1 MSRTPQTLTTEQC
14 DLLLDALLRKDGT
27 PKQQHRGI
35 RNHTLALV
43 MLDAGLRVGE
53 LVRLRKSS
61 LWFNNK
67 PVSSLAVPARISHSS
82 TERFIPLTDRLS
94 EAVNVMQL
102 HHWSMFP
109 TPADYPAFFSVKPSQ
124 PLSERHVQRIV
135 SSASVRAFGRPINP
149 HVLRHTFGT
158 RLMRITDKRTVQK
171 LLGHKSLA
179 STQIYT
185 QPNQQVLT
193 TAIAS
198 LDRAEVSSDT
208 T

>member
-1 MSRTPQTLTTEQC
+1 MSKPQTLTIEQC

-53 LVRLRKSS
+53 LMQLNKSS
-61 LWFNNK
+61 LWFNGK
-67 PVSSLAVPARISHSS
+67 PVISLAVPARIAHSS
-82 TERFIPLTDRLS
+82 TERFIPLTERLS
-94 EAVNVMQL
+94 EAVCTMQL
-102 HHWSMFP
+102 IHWSTFSSSP
-109 TPADYPAFFSVKPSQ
+109 DHPAFYSLLPTR

-135 SSASVRAFGRPINP
+135 SSASVKAFGRPINP

-158 RLMRITDKRTVQK
+158 RLMRVTDMRTVQK

-185 QPNQQVLT
+185 HPNQQDLT

>member
-1 MSRTPQTLTTEQC
+1 MSNPQTLTNEQC
-14 DLLLDALLRKDGT
+14 DLLLDALLCKDGT

-61 LWFNNK
+61 LWFNGS
-67 PVSSLAVPARISHSS
+67 PVSSVFVPARISHSS
-82 TERFIPLTDRLS
+82 TDRFVPLTERLS
-94 EAVNVMQL
+94 VAVESMQL
-102 HHWSMFP
+102 HVWSMFSAS
-109 TPADYPAFFSVKPSQ
+109 ADHPAFYSIQPGQ

-135 SSASVRAFGRPINP
+135 SAASVKAFGRPINP

-158 RLMRITDKRTVQK
+158 RLMRVTDMRTVQE

-185 QPNQQVLT
+185 HPNQQDLKK
-193 TAIAS
+193 AISA
-198 LDRAEVSSDT
+198 LDRAEGSPCPT
-208 T
+208 

>member
-1 MSRTPQTLTTEQC
+1 MSPTPKTLTKEQSQ
-14 DLLLDALLRKDGT
+14 LLLDALLRKDGT

-53 LVRLRKSS
+53 LVQLRKSS
-61 LWFNNK
+61 LWFNNR
-67 PVSSLAVPARISHSS
+67 PVSSVSVPARISHSS
-82 TERFIPLTDRLS
+82 EERFIPLTERLS

-102 HHWSMFP
+102 HHWSMF
-109 TPADYPAFFSVKPSQ
+109 TSSSDHPAFYSVNPSQ
-124 PLSERHVQRIV
+124 SLSERHVQRII
-135 SSASVRAFGRPINP
+135 SAASVKAFGRSINP

-158 RLMRITDKRTVQK
+158 RLMRVTDMRTVQE

-185 QPNQQVLT
+185 HPNEQDKHK
-193 TAIAS
+193 AIKNM
-198 LDRAEVSSDT
+198 DRSNGQ
-208 T
+208 